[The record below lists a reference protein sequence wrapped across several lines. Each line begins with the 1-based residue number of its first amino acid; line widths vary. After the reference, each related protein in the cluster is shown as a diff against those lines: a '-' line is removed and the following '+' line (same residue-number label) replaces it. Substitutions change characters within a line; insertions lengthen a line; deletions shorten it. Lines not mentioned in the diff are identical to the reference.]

1 MLSRNISNRK
11 SKKDEKKML
20 THGPSIPTP
29 INSSYSPYSGNVA
42 KRGAYEDTYVS
53 FYSRVAPRVYCKP
66 NRFVSRLNW
75 GCTRERERATLNNTG
90 LVHFPSRVLVYKFTR
105 GRKRILLNEL
115 GEIMTGINSTNG
127 CIVFLLPRHSKLAPP
142 VCNQRVPSSL
152 NNYERGSN
160 STTLNF
166 LFNLRI

>member
-1 MLSRNISNRK
+1 MTRNRLCLTPSTLLVFLSISISQVRKIKSLNAQDSSKKTRNFQKFISMLSRNISNRK

-75 GCTRERERATLNNTG
+75 GCTRERESHLEQYGARSFSLAS
-90 LVHFPSRVLVYKFTR
+90 SRV
-105 GRKRILLNEL
+105 
-115 GEIMTGINSTNG
+115 
-127 CIVFLLPRHSKLAPP
+127 
-142 VCNQRVPSSL
+142 
-152 NNYERGSN
+152 
-160 STTLNF
+160 
-166 LFNLRI
+166 